1 VGAPRDRSPEGIL
14 TSAQTLPPE
23 ELRARR
29 TALALTQ
36 TQLAAALGATPK
48 TVGRWERGEL
58 QISDPSSV
66 RLVFERLES
75 SAARKSSHPI
85 GKCDS
90 EARTHSAATGH
101 APSGRSFERAH
112 AHHSADPELET
123 NRKGEARR
131 YNLPASLTSFVGREG
146 ALAEA
151 QQLLD
156 TSRLLTLVGSGGIG
170 KTRLALRIAHELVDV
185 YEEGVWLV
193 DLAPVADPLL
203 VPLTVAAALGVP
215 EQPGRPLLVTLAE
228 HLAARQVLLILD
240 NCEHLV
246 PASAELSEALLR
258 ACPSL
263 RIMAT
268 SRQAL
273 GIEGETVFRVPS
285 LSLPD
290 AVSAP
295 DVQRWAQYEAVRLFV
310 DRATATAPH
319 FRLTEPNVAVIAD
332 ICRQL
337 DGVPLA
343 IELAA
348 TRLKLLGAEQL
359 AARLGDRF
367 RLLTGGSRTAPE
379 RHQTLRATLDWSY
392 QLLSEPERMLLR
404 RLAVFSGGWTLEAAE
419 EVIGSD
425 DIAVNQVLD
434 LLGQLLDKSLV
445 VVEDQSLKQMRFRLL
460 ETIRQYAWERLDEAG
475 EVAPTRERHLS
486 WCLQLAND
494 VQPPGMHHPWHAED
508 LIQEQDN
515 LRAALLWA
523 IQEGNAEAGL
533 RVAVALAHIW
543 YMRGHYFEGRARLA
557 ELLALPASRSAAD
570 VRASALTSAGHLAY
584 CQGDLKAAQD
594 LLEESLGMWRAL
606 DNDERRAICLQ
617 ALGNVVR
624 FRGDLAGARP
634 LFEEASTINHRLGHR
649 MREAMN
655 LALMAQVLFEEGDV
669 ARAEA
674 LNDES
679 STALQ
684 AAGPGWGTVLTL
696 CMFGRVAAA
705 RGDHPTARK
714 RLEESLELGRKLGI
728 SRGLVWTLY
737 FLAQHALAQGDAR
750 RARTTFAES
759 LRLARQTGDHL
770 ATAHCIEGFAGA
782 LAATQPGRAVRL
794 AEAAGALRE
803 LVGSAPFPA
812 DRERLERWLG
822 VAARGLGET
831 ATAVARKEGRGMT
844 VDQAVAYALVGDEQ
858 TTTADPGRRL
868 AGRSFGGLTR
878 REVEVLRLVAQA
890 HSNRE
895 IAAALVLS
903 EKTVERHLSH
913 IFAKLQVSSR
923 SGATRVAVQAGI
935 A

>member
-1 VGAPRDRSPEGIL
+1 MGTSRDRSSEGVFPSEQRL
-14 TSAQTLPPE
+14 APASA
-23 ELRARR
+23 RARNTKHR
-29 TALALTQ
+29 
-36 TQLAAALGATPK
+36 GG
-48 TVGRWERGEL
+48 VGH
-58 QISDPSSV
+58 SS
-66 RLVFERLES
+66 
-75 SAARKSSHPI
+75 
-85 GKCDS
+85 
-90 EARTHSAATGH
+90 
-101 APSGRSFERAH
+101 SGGPFDRAH
-112 AHHSADPELET
+112 TQEPAEHNAAPF
-123 NRKGEARR
+123 RR
-131 YNLPASLTSFVGREG
+131 SEGRRHNLPAALTSFVGREG

-151 QQLLD
+151 RRLLD
-156 TSRLLTLVGSGGIG
+156 TSRLLTLVGTGGIG
-170 KTRLALRIAHELVDV
+170 KTRLALRLASELVDV
-185 YEEGVWLV
+185 YGDGAWLV
-193 DLAPVADPLL
+193 DLAPVADPFL
-203 VPLTVAAALGVP
+203 VPVSVAAALGVH
-215 EQPGRPLLVTLAE
+215 EQPGRQMLVTLAE
-228 HLAARQVLLILD
+228 YLGERHLLLILD

-246 PASAELSEALLR
+246 SASAELSEALLR
-258 ACPSL
+258 GCPRL
-263 RIMAT
+263 RIVAT

-273 GIEGETVFRVPS
+273 GIEGETLFRVPS

-290 AVSAP
+290 ALSPP
-295 DVQRWAQYEAVRLFV
+295 DVERLAQYEAIHLFV
-310 DRATATAPH
+310 DRATATAPN
-319 FRLTEPNVAVIAD
+319 FRLSQPNVAFIAD

-359 AARLGDRF
+359 WARLGDRF
-367 RLLTGGSRTAPE
+367 RLLTSGSRTAPG

-425 DIAVNQVLD
+425 DIEFAQVLD

-445 VVEDQSLKQMRFRLL
+445 VVEDQSPKQVRFRLL

-475 EVAPTRERHLS
+475 EIDTTRERHLS
-486 WCLQLAND
+486 WCLKVSTD
-494 VQPPGMHHPWHAED
+494 VQPPGMHHAWHARD

-523 IQEGNAEAGL
+523 IQLRNADAGL

-543 YMRGHYFEGRARLA
+543 YMRGHYSEGRARLA
-557 ELLALPASRSAAD
+557 ELLGFPASSSTPD

-584 CQGDLKAAQD
+584 CQGDLKVAQD
-594 LLEESLGMWRAL
+594 LLEESLGIWHVL
-606 DNDERRAICLQ
+606 GNDERRAVCLQ
-617 ALGNVVR
+617 VLGNVVR
-624 FRGDLAGARP
+624 FRGDLPGARP
-634 LFEEASTINHRLGHR
+634 LFEQASVINHRLGHR

-655 LALMAQVLFEEGDV
+655 LALMAQVLFEQGDLT
-669 ARAEA
+669 RAEA
-674 LNDES
+674 LNDQS
-679 STALQ
+679 AAALQ
-684 AAGPGWGTVLTL
+684 AAGPGWGTILTL

-705 RGDHPTARK
+705 RGDHSIART

-728 SRGLVWTLY
+728 SRGVVWTLY

-782 LAATQPGRAVRL
+782 LAATQPGRAIRL

-803 LVGSAPFPA
+803 KVGSSPFPA
-812 DRERLERWLG
+812 DRDRLERWLG

-831 ATAVARKEGRGMT
+831 ATSVAQTEGRGMT
-844 VDQAVAYALVGDEQ
+844 LDEAVAYALAGDEPA
-858 TTTADPGRRL
+858 TTANAAQRL
-868 AGRSFGGLTR
+868 AGRSFGGLTK
-878 REVEVLRLVAQA
+878 REIEVLRLVALA
-890 HSNRE
+890 KSNRE
-895 IAAALVLS
+895 IAATLVLS

-923 SGATRVAVQAGI
+923 TGATRVAVQAGI